1 MPRRSPPSYGEM
13 MDFIKDSQSTLIR
26 IVRLPRVPPTAREL
40 LLELIDKHATIIV
53 RDNGRGRRP
62 PSAAPVEAPDDM
74 RIS

>member
-1 MPRRSPPSYGEM
+1 MPRRTPASYGELM
-13 MDFIKDSQSTLIR
+13 LLVEETHLMLIR

-62 PSAAPVEAPDDM
+62 PSAAPVETPDDM